1 MTSYMYSKTNSLMT
15 RCGPSRTTTCTFH
28 YEADA
33 PWGWNLTQMSL
44 RNQPSNS
51 TPNQPSSRRI
61 WSRYRRARQL
71 LSRRT

>member
-1 MTSYMYSKTNSLMT
+1 MSSYMYSKTRSLMT

-28 YEADA
+28 CEADA
-33 PWGWNLTQMSL
+33 PWRRNLTQMSL

-51 TPNQPSSRRI
+51 TPNPPSSRRT
-61 WSRYRRARQL
+61 WSRYRRAGKP